1 MLSGQSQA
9 CCQYWMGQFIL
20 RQPQQLVLT
29 LWHMMYPSAEAP
41 RYMLGWRESPVGQTV
56 MTSSASLRLATY
68 FILAR
73 SSLFF
78 PHLIAG
84 VNPCALWYLIICLN
98 MLYGSIFSQRCRIS
112 PKHELVNWPLYT
124 GSHNLLS
131 AWAWVASSNSWQR
144 HGSSI
149 ICSMKMLISSTL
161 GVANDTWTFPALSW
175 SKITSLQ
182 IMLCVGLLDFIVAQ
196 TGGGVL
202 PKLSQKHPPGLTLKQ
217 QLAIADVMHCIVQGT
232 VFSVPGSRWG
242 ESFVEVSESSSA
254 ALWLSLT
261 NCISLTA
268 HALTTLH
275 GAWVHVMGC
284 EVQDNSVGKSV
295 PFPKCL
301 SRKKSSPATWLQDC
315 PCLNRE

>member
-1 MLSGQSQA
+1 
-9 CCQYWMGQFIL
+9 
-20 RQPQQLVLT
+20 
-29 LWHMMYPSAEAP
+29 
-41 RYMLGWRESPVGQTV
+41 MLGWRESTVGQTV

-98 MLYGSIFSQRCRIS
+98 MLYGSIFSQRWRIS

-182 IMLCVGLLDFIVAQ
+182 IMLCVGLLDYCSSNGWGSSPKIVAKASSR
-196 TGGGVL
+196 TDFETAASNRRCDAL
-202 PKLSQKHPPGLTLKQ
+202 HCPGNGLLCAGIKMRRELCWGFGIFIGSTL
-217 QLAIADVMHCIVQGT
+217 A
-232 VFSVPGSRWG
+232 
-242 ESFVEVSESSSA
+242 
-254 ALWLSLT
+254 
-261 NCISLTA
+261 
-268 HALTTLH
+268 
-275 GAWVHVMGC
+275 
-284 EVQDNSVGKSV
+284 
-295 PFPKCL
+295 
-301 SRKKSSPATWLQDC
+301 
-315 PCLNRE
+315 